1 MSFRKAKIQ
10 DFRLTIN
17 FGLKMRLLRWCG
29 HEKKDTSEEMSC
41 LVDQTLRI
49 IGITPKAVE
58 KHLAKLKAEG
68 IIKRDGPDKGGS
80 WTVL

>member
-1 MSFRKAKIQ
+1 MVWAR
-10 DFRLTIN
+10 
-17 FGLKMRLLRWCG
+17 
-29 HEKKDTSEEMSC
+29 KKDTSEEMSC

-49 IGITPKAVE
+49 IGITPKSVE

-68 IIKRDGPDKGGS
+68 IIRRDGPDKGGS

>member
-1 MSFRKAKIQ
+1 MVWAR
-10 DFRLTIN
+10 
-17 FGLKMRLLRWCG
+17 
-29 HEKKDTSEEMSC
+29 KKDTSEEMSY